1 MICIVKFNAGILSSP
16 CLNSINFPWS
26 SIKEYSK
33 LSKLCKSVVSNP
45 KAECFA
51 AIGSWE
57 SVRTVFV

>member
-1 MICIVKFNAGILSSP
+1 MICIVKFNAGILSSH

-45 KAECFA
+45 KAKCFA
-51 AIGSWE
+51 AIGFW
-57 SVRTVFV
+57 